1 MPDFI
6 GVGNGLINLVLFAVI
21 LVPLV
26 VIHEFGHFI
35 AARRAGVAVHEFG
48 IGFPP
53 RAKTLGTDSK
63 GTTYTLNWLP
73 LGGFV
78 RLEGEDGESI
88 EKDAFVNKP
97 LATRITILLAGVAMN
112 MLLAFVMLSGIA
124 LFADPATE
132 VQLTCVQPDGPAAA
146 AGLKTGTQT
155 GTITGSDGQVFP
167 VCDPSGEAISA
178 IDGHR
183 FLTFS
188 LPSEPD
194 PLAYL
199 RSHAGQTVTLSV
211 RGADG
216 TVREVPVTLR
226 APADAAS
233 KGALGITGY
242 GIGYSTQPHDPV
254 TAVALG
260 ARRTVDAATLVL
272 RGIVDFSN
280 NLANPP
286 ISGPV
291 GIANTIGFV
300 RTELPPVFLV
310 WLVAVLSANLG
321 IVNALPFPPLD
332 GGKVA
337 TSLVQAV
344 VGERANGLIERFVYA
359 GLLLI
364 FALII
369 WVTLFDVGIL
379 QRT

>member
-6 GVGNGLINLVLFAVI
+6 GVGNGLINIVLLVLI

-35 AARRAGVAVHEFG
+35 VARRAGVTVHEFG

-78 RLEGEDGESI
+78 RLEGEDGESVD
-88 EKDAFVNKP
+88 KNAFVNQRLP
-97 LATRITILLAGVAMN
+97 TRLAILLAGVTMN
-112 MLLAFVMLSGIA
+112 LLLAFVILTGIA
-124 LFADPATE
+124 LFADPAVD
-132 VQLTCVQPDGPAAA
+132 VQLTCVQPDGPAAL
-146 AGLKTGTQT
+146 AGLKSGIQT
-155 GTITGSDGQVFP
+155 GTITGSDGRQYS
-167 VCDPSGEAISA
+167 VCDPSGESITA
-178 IDGHR
+178 IDGQR
-183 FLTFS
+183 FLAF
-188 LPSEPD
+188 SEPSSVD
-194 PLAYL
+194 AIGYL
-199 RSHAGQTVTLSV
+199 RAHAGQTVTLSV
-211 RGADG
+211 RGSDGIVRDVSVSLRPPAEAAD
-216 TVREVPVTLR
+216 
-226 APADAAS
+226 

-242 GIGYSTQPHDPV
+242 DISYSTEPHDAL

-272 RGIVDFSN
+272 HGLGDFIN
-280 NLANPP
+280 NLGSPP

-291 GIANTIGFV
+291 GIANTIGIV
-300 RTELPPVFLV
+300 RTALPPVFLI
-310 WLVAVLSANLG
+310 WLVAVLSANLAV
-321 IVNALPFPPLD
+321 VNVLPFPPLD

-337 TSLVQAV
+337 TSLIQAV
-344 VGERANGLIERFVYA
+344 VGDRANRLIERVVYA
-359 GLLLI
+359 GLLLML
-364 FALII
+364 FLIV

>member
-1 MPDFI
+1 MFDFI
-6 GVGNGLINLVLFAVI
+6 GLGNGLINIVLLAVI

-35 AARRAGVAVHEFG
+35 AARRAGVTVHEFG
-48 IGFPP
+48 VGFPP

-78 RLEGEDGESI
+78 RLEGEDGESVD
-88 EKDAFVNKP
+88 KHAFVNQK
-97 LATRITILLAGVAMN
+97 LGTRLVILLAGVTMN
-112 MLLAFVMLSGIA
+112 LLLAFVILTGIA
-124 LFADPATE
+124 LFADPA
-132 VQLTCVQPDGPAAA
+132 VDVKLTCVQPGGPAAL
-146 AGLKTGTQT
+146 AGLKTGALTD
-155 GTITGSDGQVFP
+155 TITGADGKQYP
-167 VCDPSGEAISA
+167 VCDPSGESITA
-178 IDGHR
+178 IDGQR
-183 FLTFS
+183 FLAFS
-188 LPSEPD
+188 APNGPD
-194 PLAYL
+194 AIGYL
-199 RSHAGQTVTLSV
+199 RAHAGQTVTLSV
-211 RGADG
+211 RAADG
-216 TVREVPVTLR
+216 TMRDVVVTLR
-226 APADAAS
+226 PPAEAAD

-242 GIGYSTQPHDPV
+242 DIGYSTEPHDPV
-254 TAVALG
+254 TAVVLG

-272 RGIVDFSN
+272 RGIGEFIN
-280 NLANPP
+280 NVTNPP

-291 GIANTIGFV
+291 GIANTIGIV
-300 RTELPPVFLV
+300 RTALPPVFLV

-344 VGERANGLIERFVYA
+344 LGDRANKFIERFVYA
-359 GLLLI
+359 GLLLML
-364 FALII
+364 FLIV

>member
-1 MPDFI
+1 MFDFI
-6 GVGNGLINLVLFAVI
+6 GLGNGLINLVLFAVI

-26 VIHEFGHFI
+26 LVHEFGHFI
-35 AARRAGVAVHEFG
+35 VARRAGVTVHEFG
-48 IGFPP
+48 VGFPP

-78 RLEGEDGESI
+78 RLEGEDGESV
-88 EKDAFVNKP
+88 ERHAFVNQP
-97 LATRITILLAGVAMN
+97 LRTRLAILLAGVGMN
-112 MLLAFVMLSGIA
+112 ILLAFVLFAGIA
-124 LFADPATE
+124 FFADPVTE
-132 VQLTCVQPDGPAAA
+132 VGLTCVQSDGPAAM
-146 AGLKTGTQT
+146 AGLKSGTKT
-155 GTITGSDGQVFP
+155 GTITGSNGQVFD
-167 VCDPSGEAISA
+167 VCDPSGESITA

-188 LPSEPD
+188 VPSDPD

-199 RSHAGQTVTLSV
+199 LAHAGQKVTLTI

-216 TVREVPVTLR
+216 VLRDVSVTLR
-226 APADAAS
+226 DPDVAKE

-242 GIGYSTQPHDPV
+242 DIAYSTEAHDPL
-254 TAVALG
+254 TAVTLG

-272 RGIVDFSN
+272 RGIGDFIN
-280 NLANPP
+280 NIANPP

-291 GIANTIGFV
+291 GIVNTIGIV
-300 RTELPPVFLV
+300 RTALPPVFLI
-310 WLVAVLSANLG
+310 WLVAALSANLAV
-321 IVNALPFPPLD
+321 VNVLPFPPLD

-337 TSLVQAV
+337 TSLVQAL
-344 VGERANGLIERFVYA
+344 VGDRANGLIERFVYA
-359 GLLLI
+359 GLVLM